1 MKIKI
6 KGTGS
11 AVPKLRVT
19 NDDLSKLM
27 DTSDE
32 WIRSRTG
39 IGARH
44 LAVEETT
51 TGLAVAAAKEALK
64 DAGITAEELDLIVA
78 ATVTADKFLPNLSCE
93 VQSALGAEN
102 AVAFDLN
109 AACSGFLFALN
120 TVQMYLENG
129 IYKKALVIGAET
141 LSKIMD
147 WNDRSTC
154 VLFGDGAGAA
164 VVAAE
169 KEVENQDA
177 VDSEVNCKMVQAD
190 DADSRTNCKA
200 KQPGTANKSGI
211 LSMVQ
216 GSNGARGEVLRCD
229 NRPVNNPFVAND
241 SRLSYVSMNGQEV
254 YKFAVKTVPKVI
266 EEAVKKAGLE
276 VEDIDLFVLHQ
287 ANLRIIESVA
297 KRLHQPMEK
306 FPTNLEECGNIS
318 AASVPILLD
327 NINKHGMICEGKKIV
342 LAGFGAGLTWG
353 ATVLVW

>member
-1 MKIKI
+1 MRIKI

-32 WIRSRTG
+32 WIKSRTG

-51 TGLAVAAAKEALK
+51 TGLAVAAANDALR
-64 DAGITAEELDLIVA
+64 DAGVTAEELDLIIA

-93 VQSALGAEN
+93 VQSALGAKN

-129 IYKKALVIGAET
+129 VYKKALVIGAET

-169 KEVENQDA
+169 DENLDGQPDVTGGRSDA
-177 VDSEVNCKMVQAD
+177 GMMQP
-190 DADSRTNCKA
+190 DAESKS
-200 KQPGTANKSGI
+200 NKSGI

-216 GSNGARGEVLRCD
+216 GSDGARGEVLRCD
-229 NRPVNNPFVAND
+229 NRPVNNPFAVND
-241 SRLSYVSMNGQEV
+241 ATLSYVSMNGQEV

-266 EEAVKKAGLE
+266 EKAVDKAGLK

-353 ATVLVW
+353 ATVLTW

>member
-1 MKIKI
+1 MDIKI

-19 NDDLSKLM
+19 NDDLSRLM

-32 WIRSRTG
+32 WIRTRTG
-39 IGARH
+39 IEARH

-51 TGLAVAAAKEALK
+51 TGLAVEAAGQALEN
-64 DAGITAEELDLIVA
+64 AGLKPEELDIIIA
-78 ATVTADKFLPNLSCE
+78 ASVTADKLLPNLSCE
-93 VQSALGAEN
+93 VQSALGASN
-102 AVAFDLN
+102 AVAFDIN

-120 TVQMYLENG
+120 TARMYLAGGN
-129 IYKKALVIGAET
+129 YRNALVIGAET

-147 WNDRSTC
+147 WSDRRTC

-164 VVAAE
+164 VVTAEESSAE
-169 KEVENQDA
+169 K
-177 VDSEVNCKMVQAD
+177 
-190 DADSRTNCKA
+190 
-200 KQPGTANKSGI
+200 GGI
-211 LSMVQ
+211 ISMLQ
-216 GSNGARGEVLRCD
+216 GSDGARGMVLNCN
-229 NRPVNNPFVAND
+229 NRPVNNPFVKND
-241 SRLSYVSMNGQEV
+241 ASLSYVFMNGQEV
-254 YKFAVKTVPKVI
+254 YKFAVKTVP
-266 EEAVKKAGLE
+266 EAIRE
-276 VEDIDLFVLHQ
+276 VVEQSGFSMDEIDWFILHQ

-306 FPTNLEECGNIS
+306 FPTNLQECGNIS

-327 NINKHGMICEGKKIV
+327 SVNKRGMIKKGDKIV

>member
-1 MKIKI
+1 MRIKI

-32 WIRSRTG
+32 WIKSRTG

-51 TGLAVAAAKEALK
+51 TGLAVAAANDALR
-64 DAGITAEELDLIVA
+64 DAGVTAEEIDLIIA

-93 VQSALGAEN
+93 VQSALGAKN

-129 IYKKALVIGAET
+129 VYKKALVIGAET

-169 KEVENQDA
+169 DENVDGQPDVTGGRSDA
-177 VDSEVNCKMVQAD
+177 GMMQP
-190 DADSRTNCKA
+190 DAESKS
-200 KQPGTANKSGI
+200 NKSGI

-216 GSNGARGEVLRCD
+216 GSDGASGEVLRCD
-229 NRPVNNPFVAND
+229 NRPVNNPFAVND
-241 SRLSYVSMNGQEV
+241 ATLSYVSMNGQEV

-266 EEAVKKAGLE
+266 EKAVDKAGLK

-353 ATVLVW
+353 ATVLTW

>member
-1 MKIKI
+1 MRIKI

-32 WIRSRTG
+32 WIKSRTG

-51 TGLAVAAAKEALK
+51 TGLAVAEANDALR
-64 DAGITAEELDLIVA
+64 DAGVTAEELDLIIA

-93 VQSALGAEN
+93 VQSALGAKN

-129 IYKKALVIGAET
+129 VYKKALVIGAET

-169 KEVENQDA
+169 DENVDGQPDVTGGRSDA
-177 VDSEVNCKMVQAD
+177 GMMQP
-190 DADSRTNCKA
+190 DAESKS
-200 KQPGTANKSGI
+200 NKSGI

-216 GSNGARGEVLRCD
+216 GSDGASGEVLRCD
-229 NRPVNNPFVAND
+229 NRPVNNPFAVND
-241 SRLSYVSMNGQEV
+241 ATLSYVSMNGQEV

-266 EEAVKKAGLE
+266 EKAVDKAGLK

-353 ATVLVW
+353 ATVLTW